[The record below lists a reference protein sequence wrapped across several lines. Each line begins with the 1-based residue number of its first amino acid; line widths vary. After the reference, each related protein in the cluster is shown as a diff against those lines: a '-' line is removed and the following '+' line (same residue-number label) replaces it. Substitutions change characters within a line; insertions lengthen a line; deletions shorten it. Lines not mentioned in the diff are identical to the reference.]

1 MKAYSPIEV
10 AISLSLYAY
19 NVSPLERA
27 RRVYDHFK
35 GDCAELDELV
45 RIMSD
50 YSGYAATELSYP
62 SAAVYVQ
69 QALEECGDAASERVR
84 VSALTGQG

>member
-1 MKAYSPIEV
+1 MKAYTPIEV
-10 AISLSLYAY
+10 AISLSLYSY

-27 RRVYDHFK
+27 RRIYDHFE
-35 GDCAELDELV
+35 GDCADMDELV

-50 YSGYAATELSYP
+50 YSGCAATELAYP

-69 QALEECGDAASERVR
+69 QALEECGEAATVRVR
-84 VSALTGQG
+84 HSATSGPE

>member
-1 MKAYSPIEV
+1 MRAYSPIEV

-19 NVSPLERA
+19 NVSAVERA
-27 RRVYDHFK
+27 RRIHDRLR
-35 GDCAELDELV
+35 GDCAGMDELV

-69 QALEECGDAASERVR
+69 QALDECGEAASQRVR
-84 VSALTGQG
+84 LSAAGAE